1 MLSSLSTAMTMF
13 SGLVIV
19 GMFRAFGSC
28 TGTFLSTTGTVIRK
42 MTSITSTSGVVL
54 IVVFSSASSESA
66 EWTEIDILCVLRV
79 ARCALLL
86 VVGDQ
91 VGLKIAREAAKPL
104 VDDLVAA

>member
-13 SGLVIV
+13 SGLVSV

-28 TGTFLSTTGTVIRK
+28 TGTFFNTTGTVMRK
-42 MTSITSTSGVVL
+42 MISITSITSTSGVVL
-54 IVVFSSASSESA
+54 IVVFRSASSESA
-66 EWTEIDILCVLRV
+66 EWTEIDILYVLRV

-104 VDDLVAA
+104 I